1 MTTYRVGPA
10 GAVVHA
16 ADGRPLVRLLPG
28 MMVVEGVL
36 GTPAPHGDVPDLGGT
51 GAGVP
56 PAAEPPRR
64 IHDGRRVRGYD
75 DKRVVPADDKGA
87 S

>member
-28 MMVVEGVL
+28 MVVVEGVL
-36 GTPAPHGDVPDLGGT
+36 GAVVPPLDVPAAGAPS
-51 GAGVP
+51 AGVP
-56 PAAEPPRR
+56 QERP
-64 IHDGRRVRGYD
+64 HGGRRVRGYD
-75 DKRVVPADDKGA
+75 DKRVLPEEDKGR
-87 S
+87 